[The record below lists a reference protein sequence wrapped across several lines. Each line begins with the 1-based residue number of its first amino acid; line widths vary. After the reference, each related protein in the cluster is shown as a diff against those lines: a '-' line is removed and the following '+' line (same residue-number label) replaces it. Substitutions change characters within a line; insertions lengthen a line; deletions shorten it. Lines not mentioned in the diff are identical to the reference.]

1 MKLPKWL
8 KQSVIETLHDMQI
21 AEHGGLPDIRNN
33 IRDKGLLSS
42 ALARPQNLFEYESV
56 SIYQLAAAYAFGLV
70 KNHPFADG
78 NKRTALL
85 AAYTFLRINNITLT
99 AQEAE
104 TTAMVIALVA
114 GDIGENGFA
123 DWLQKYAV
131 TKLD

>member
-21 AEHGGLPDIRNN
+21 AEHGGLPG

-42 ALARPQNLFEYESV
+42 ALARPQNLYEYASV

-70 KNHPFADG
+70 KNHPFNDG

-85 AAYTFLRINNITLT
+85 AAYTFLKINNMTLT
-99 AQEAE
+99 APEAE
-104 TTAMVIALVA
+104 TTAMVIALAA
-114 GDIGENGFA
+114 GEIDEDGFA

-131 TKLD
+131 TEIG